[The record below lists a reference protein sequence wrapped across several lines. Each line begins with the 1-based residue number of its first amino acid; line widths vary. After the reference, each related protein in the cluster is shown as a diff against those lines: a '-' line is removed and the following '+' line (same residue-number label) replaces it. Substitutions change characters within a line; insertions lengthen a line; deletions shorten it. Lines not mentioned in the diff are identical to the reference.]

1 MVGTRVVVG
10 QSKPGRRPPRLPL
23 WTGILMAVA
32 VFAALA
38 LMVGP
43 GDIRPPSL
51 PSELARQPD
60 AYLEDGT
67 ISQFRVDGALHYR
80 MQVERATYF
89 DHGRTAEVTAPVV
102 DFFATSAT
110 PWRIEAASGELR
122 NVAGP
127 GGEATEEHADLE
139 GDVVLSQDAADG
151 AGLVL
156 RTQALTLYP
165 SREVIRGDQTVT
177 IERGGGS
184 RTVAAGFEADLA
196 TSRIQFFSDDDRRVH
211 VVLQPTES
219 D

>member
-1 MVGTRVVVG
+1 MDGARVDVG
-10 QSKPGRRPPRLPL
+10 QSRPGRRQPRLPL

-43 GDIRPPSL
+43 GDIRAPSL
-51 PSELARQPD
+51 PPELARQPD

-89 DHGRTAEVTAPVV
+89 EKGRTAEVTAPVV

-110 PWRIEAASGELR
+110 PWRIVAASGEIR

-127 GGEATEEHADLE
+127 DGATEERAVLE
-139 GDVVLSQDAADG
+139 GDVVLSQEAADG
-151 AGLVL
+151 TRLVV

-165 SREVIRGDQTVT
+165 SREIVRGDQPVM
-177 IERGGGS
+177 IERGVGS
-184 RTVAAGFEADLA
+184 RTDAAGFEADLA
-196 TSRIQFFSDDDRRVH
+196 TSRIQLFSDADRRVYI
-211 VVLQPTES
+211 VLQPTEFE
-219 D
+219 

>member
-1 MVGTRVVVG
+1 MDGARVDVG
-10 QSKPGRRPPRLPL
+10 QSRPGWRQPRLPL
-23 WTGILMAVA
+23 WTGIFIAVA

-43 GDIRPPSL
+43 GDIHAPSL
-51 PSELARQPD
+51 PKELARQPD

-67 ISQFRVDGALHYR
+67 ISQFRADGALHYR

-89 DHGRTAEVTAPVV
+89 DQGRTAEVTAPVV

-110 PWRIEAASGELR
+110 PWRIKAASGEIR
-122 NVAGP
+122 NVTGVD
-127 GGEATEEHADLE
+127 GATEERADLE
-139 GDVVLSQDAADG
+139 GDVVLSQIGADG
-151 AGLVL
+151 TAFVL

-165 SREVIRGDQTVT
+165 SRETVRGDQPVM
-177 IERGGGS
+177 IERGVGS

-196 TSRIQFFSDDDRRVH
+196 TSRIHLFSDADRRVNI
-211 VVLQPTES
+211 VLQPTEF